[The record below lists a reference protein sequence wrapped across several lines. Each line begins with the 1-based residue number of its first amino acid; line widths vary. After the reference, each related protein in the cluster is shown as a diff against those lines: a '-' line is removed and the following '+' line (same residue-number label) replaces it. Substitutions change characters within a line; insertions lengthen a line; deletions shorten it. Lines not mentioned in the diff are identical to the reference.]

1 MEAGSVQSSF
11 FCKNSSTG
19 GTSLVVQW
27 LRVCLPNVGS
37 GSIPGQR
44 TRSLMLQL
52 RVPMRQL
59 TISHAKANT
68 SVQFSHSV
76 VSDSLGPC
84 GLQHARPPC
93 PSPTPGVY
101 SNSCLLSRWCHP
113 TVSSSVF
120 PFSSRLQSFPASGSF
135 PVSEFF
141 ASWLVFL
148 EVWGLLSAFRRY
160 SVEFVSH
167 ARWIFD
173 VFVHRRS
180 SSLSL
185 VPLPLKV
192 QYF

>member
-1 MEAGSVQSSF
+1 MSPDSATCPLGGKVSPHWESLCFTLSLLLFSRSV
-11 FCKNSSTG
+11 
-19 GTSLVVQW
+19 
-27 LRVCLPNVGS
+27 
-37 GSIPGQR
+37 
-44 TRSLMLQL
+44 M
-52 RVPMRQL
+52 
-59 TISHAKANT
+59 
-68 SVQFSHSV
+68 
-76 VSDSLGPC
+76 SDSLRPH
-84 GLQHARPPC
+84 GLQCARLPC